1 MGFFKNI
8 YISLEKKVFN
18 SITKKL
24 IGNFGFLIFLHFIY
38 VVTFYIFSSKL
49 RSILK
54 SVNINDDILKSI
66 FSYLDNVFVLYIIVI
81 SIGVLSVF
89 LMIYFMRH
97 LIVRPVKLLVQSF
110 DTVSH
115 GEGDLSEDLP
125 CVSYDEFRTLSESY
139 NRFIKSIRTM
149 LSSVRENGVII
160 AVESA
165 KVLKNIQDT
174 EQSTSEQSNLAELI
188 FNASNEATA
197 AINEV
202 AENANFISESTKNNL
217 DKK

>member
-8 YISLEKKVFN
+8 YISLEKKIFN

-38 VVTFYIFSSKL
+38 VVSFYIFSSKL

-66 FSYLDNVFVLYIIVI
+66 FSYLDNVFVLYVIVI

-139 NRFIKSIRTM
+139 NRFIKSIRICYQVSEKM
-149 LSSVRENGVII
+149 ESLSPL
-160 AVESA
+160 
-165 KVLKNIQDT
+165 KVLRCLKISKIQSKAPMSRVIW
-174 EQSTSEQSNLAELI
+174 QN
-188 FNASNEATA
+188 
-197 AINEV
+197 
-202 AENANFISESTKNNL
+202 
-217 DKK
+217 